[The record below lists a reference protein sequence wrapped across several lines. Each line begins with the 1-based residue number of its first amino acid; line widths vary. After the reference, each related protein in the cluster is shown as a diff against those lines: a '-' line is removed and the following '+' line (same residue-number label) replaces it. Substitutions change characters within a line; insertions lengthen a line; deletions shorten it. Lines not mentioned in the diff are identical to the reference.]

1 MEFSKNVED
10 EVSELV
16 FDQAF
21 TATAENL
28 YDQGTNKAE
37 RGDYLGAIKEFNQ
50 VLRLNPNHAITYYKR
65 GACRYNLGDKQ
76 GAIKDYNQ
84 ALKIE
89 PQLAKAYCNRSLAR
103 YTLGDKQGAL
113 ADCNQALQIN
123 PQESQAYYN
132 RGLIYRDL
140 GDTRIAIEDLQ
151 KAVKIFFDKEDI
163 DSYIRSLDKLKKWQR
178 YSEQKHFSLPQ
189 AFEQSTRST
198 YNQVVDT
205 ELEELRKQLDQL

>member
-16 FDQAF
+16 FDQVF
-21 TATAENL
+21 TGTAEDL

-37 RGDYLGAIKEFNQ
+37 RENYLGAIKEFNQ
-50 VLRLNPNHAITYYKR
+50 VLRLNPNYAIAYYKR

-76 GAIKDYNQ
+76 GAIEDYNQ

-113 ADCNQALQIN
+113 NDCNQALQIN
-123 PQESQAYYN
+123 PNEPQAYYN
-132 RGLIYRDL
+132 RGLIYRGL
-140 GDTRIAIEDLQ
+140 GDTRKAIEDLQ
-151 KAVKIFFDKEDI
+151 KAVKLFFDKEDI
-163 DSYIRSLDKLKKWQR
+163 DSYKRSLDKIREWQG
-178 YSEQKHFSLPQ
+178 YSEQKRSSLPQ
-189 AFEQSTRST
+189 ASWQSTHFT
-198 YNQVVDT
+198 PNQVFDS
-205 ELEELRKQLDQL
+205 ELDRLRKQLDQL